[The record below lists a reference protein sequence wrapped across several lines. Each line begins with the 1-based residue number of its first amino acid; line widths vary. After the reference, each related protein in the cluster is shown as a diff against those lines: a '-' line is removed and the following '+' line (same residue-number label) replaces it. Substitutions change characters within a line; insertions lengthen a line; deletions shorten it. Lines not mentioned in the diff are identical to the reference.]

1 MLTELLLEGA
11 GITQQ
16 QILVIRA
23 CGGTNSFEGVA
34 SILVEHDS
42 RTLSAQSNPANQP
55 YRPLNWQGK
64 GRTGYSAA
72 IAEDE
77 EEWLLLRGD
86 HGLLGSSLRGT

>member
-23 CGGTNSFEGVA
+23 CAGTNRSFEGVA

-55 YRPLNWQGK
+55 YRPRTGK
-64 GRTGYSAA
+64 GKGV
-72 IAEDE
+72 
-77 EEWLLLRGD
+77 
-86 HGLLGSSLRGT
+86 LGTQRP